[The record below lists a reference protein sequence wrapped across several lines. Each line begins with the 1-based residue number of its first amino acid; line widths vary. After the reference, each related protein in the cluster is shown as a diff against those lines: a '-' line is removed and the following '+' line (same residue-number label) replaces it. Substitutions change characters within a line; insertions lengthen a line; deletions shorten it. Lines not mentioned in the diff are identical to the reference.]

1 MRLDRIA
8 RVVALCL
15 TAAGPAACGAPG
27 ASQPPPAPPAQQPA
41 AHPSWWRQAPEAARA
56 GVYVAQANGSSDGV
70 VFGYGPHD
78 KANKAPG
85 CSVTGLHFGE
95 TQIAVDPKGRLYLPD
110 IETGAIAVYAPHC
123 GSLLRTIS
131 DPGGSDVAVAAV
143 DGSLFAAAGGTHV
156 SVCRDGACSRKLT
169 DDSILQIE
177 SVAVDHLGNVWA
189 SYYNQ
194 SGAPSLIVWPNGSMP
209 GRVVNGY
216 VNANTPGDLS
226 FDVHDNLISIQSRFT
241 HVYVYECA
249 AGVANCINTGTF
261 ALKAAS
267 VFGSLNAKSTDY
279 QVTDYANDSV
289 DVYRYPD
296 FKYEYSYDRGLRGG
310 YSVEGI
316 VQTR

>member
-1 MRLDRIA
+1 MRLDRVA
-8 RVVALCL
+8 RAVALCL
-15 TAAGPAACGAPG
+15 TAAGLAACGAPG
-27 ASQPPPAPPAQQPA
+27 TATPPAPQTQPLA
-41 AHPSWWRQAPEAARA
+41 GHPSWWREAPETARA

-70 VFGYGPHD
+70 VFGYGPHN
-78 KANKAPG
+78 KANKAPS
-85 CSVTGLHFGE
+85 CSITGQTFGE
-95 TQIAVDPKGRLYLPD
+95 TQIAADPKGRLYLPNVATD
-110 IETGAIAVYAPHC
+110 AIAVYAPHC
-123 GSLLRTIS
+123 GALLRTIP
-131 DPGGSDVAVAAV
+131 DPSGSDVAVAAV

-156 SVCRDGACSRKLT
+156 SVCRNGTCSRKLT
-169 DDSILQIE
+169 DDSIFQIE

-194 SGAPSLIVWPNGSMP
+194 GFAVSLIVWPNGSMP
-209 GRVVNGY
+209 GRVVKGY
-216 VNANTPGDLS
+216 VNENTPGGLS
-226 FDVHDNLISIQSRFT
+226 FDIHDNLVSIQSRFN

-267 VFGSLNAKSTDY
+267 VFGSLDAKSTNY
-279 QVTDYANDSV
+279 QVTDYANNSV

-296 FKYEYSYDRGLRGG
+296 FTYEYSYDRGLRSG